1 MSKLATF
8 DRMKS
13 KVGHAEAVSRAKAEM
28 ISDSV
33 EDRLAALE
41 KQDEIE
47 KLLNEIKA
55 RRAG

>member
-1 MSKLATF
+1 
-8 DRMKS
+8 
-13 KVGHAEAVSRAKAEM
+13 VKAQM
-28 ISDSV
+28 AGDNL

-55 RRAG
+55 RRADA